1 MTKPEEREPAAAVAP
16 TSRALS
22 EVAPSRRAS
31 ALETT
36 EEPERDVIF
45 CMLGTVTRSG
55 GWIPPEF
62 IDVTAGLG
70 NVKLDF
76 VQAALPVG
84 ITEIQVNAV
93 LGNVEIVVPAHVE
106 VDLSGYSILGS
117 LEHRVRKTPLHER
130 IFQWLKGDRR
140 QARPDPG
147 PKTAVD
153 RPEPASEEEAAD
165 PADEPVVLIVRAW
178 SVLGN
183 IRIERV

>member
-1 MTKPEEREPAAAVAP
+1 MTKPQERDPSAAITP
-16 TSRALS
+16 SSRALS
-22 EVAPSRRAS
+22 PAEGAVSRRATD
-31 ALETT
+31 LETT

-45 CMLGTVTRSG
+45 CVLGSVTRSG
-55 GWIPPEF
+55 GWIPPEL

-76 VQAALPVG
+76 AQAALPVG

-117 LEHRVRKTPLHER
+117 LEHRVRKQPLHER
-130 IFQWLKGDRR
+130 IFRWLRGDRG
-140 QARPDPG
+140 RPLPEPSTAIT
-147 PKTAVD
+147 PKT
-153 RPEPASEEEAAD
+153 RSEDEGTDPSSEA
-165 PADEPVVLIVRAW
+165 VVLIVRAW